1 MLTEG
6 GYRDA
11 LHFHPGHP
19 VEFDT
24 EAFIASR
31 PPTMRPFLLTL
42 LHLQAFEQFIHDRLD
57 MLNCGRGFKGAF
69 ELEANNYVDIMDTQ
83 RRYTEWI
90 KVVCHLFVAFGSYS
104 VYYLFIFCACCCCFI
119 NSFIVGIFC
128 TEKRKDA

>member
-1 MLTEG
+1 MWIKG

-57 MLNCGRGFKGAF
+57 MLNSGRGFKGAF
-69 ELEANNYVDIMDTQ
+69 ELEANNYVDKMDTQ

-90 KVVCHLFVAFGSYS
+90 KVVCRSFKYTVLTFDLTKFLKCFLS
-104 VYYLFIFCACCCCFI
+104 VLRAAVVFF
-119 NSFIVGIFC
+119 
-128 TEKRKDA
+128 